1 MMSNI
6 LIVESKNDKIFI
18 EKLIEIL
25 NFDNIE
31 IDEPICVD
39 DYECLDGWSKTAI
52 IRALKSLSAS
62 LPKKNITKIG
72 IVIDQDKHTKEQ
84 KLNLINECVDQVFTK
99 SAILNDVSS
108 LIEVKS
114 NFDISLQ
121 LGCYF
126 TNVNQQ
132 GDLDTLLKAIKTQDS
147 DYADCLES
155 WRNCIKEQEKTIS
168 NEDFDK
174 FWINNYIRFDTCLK
188 KESSQAY
195 RKCSMYNFDYILE
208 NKSHIFD
215 FDNPVLDEIKAFLKL
230 FKD

>member
-84 KLNLINECVDQVFTK
+84 RLNLINECVDQVFTK

-155 WRNCIKEQEKTIS
+155 WRNCVKEQEKTIS

-188 KESSQAY
+188 KESGQAY

>member
-1 MMSNI
+1 MSNI

-52 IRALKSLSAS
+52 IRALKSLSVS

>member
-39 DYECLDGWSKTAI
+39 NYECLDGWSKTAI

-84 KLNLINECVDQVFTK
+84 RLNLINECVDQVFTK

-108 LIEVKS
+108 LIQVKS

-174 FWINNYIRFDTCLK
+174 FWVNNYIRFDTCLK
-188 KESSQAY
+188 KESGQAY

>member
-1 MMSNI
+1 MSNI

-84 KLNLINECVDQVFTK
+84 RLNLINECVDQVFTK

-155 WRNCIKEQEKTIS
+155 WRNCIKEHEKTIS

-174 FWINNYIRFDTCLK
+174 FWVNNYIRFDTCLK
-188 KESSQAY
+188 KESGQAY

>member
-1 MMSNI
+1 MSNI

-52 IRALKSLSAS
+52 IRALKSLSVS

-84 KLNLINECVDQVFTK
+84 RLNLINECVDQVFTK

-155 WRNCIKEQEKTIS
+155 WRNCIKEHEKTIS

-174 FWINNYIRFDTCLK
+174 FWVNNYIRFDTCLK
-188 KESSQAY
+188 KESGQAY

>member
-1 MMSNI
+1 MSNI
-6 LIVESKNDKIFI
+6 LIVESKNDKIFV

-84 KLNLINECVDQVFTK
+84 RLNLINECVDQVFTK

-108 LIEVKS
+108 LIEFKS

-155 WRNCIKEQEKTIS
+155 WRNCIKEHEKTIS

-174 FWINNYIRFDTCLK
+174 FWVNNYIRFDTCLK
-188 KESSQAY
+188 KESGQAY

>member
-1 MMSNI
+1 MSNI

>member
-18 EKLIEIL
+18 GKLIEIL
-25 NFDNIE
+25 NFDKIE

-39 DYECLDGWSKTAI
+39 NYECLDGWSKTAI

-72 IVIDQDKHTKEQ
+72 IVIDQDKHTKEER
-84 KLNLINECVDQVFTK
+84 LNLINECVDQVFTK
-99 SAILNDVSS
+99 SALLNDVSS

-114 NFDISLQ
+114 DFDISLQ

-188 KESSQAY
+188 KERNQAY

-215 FDNPVLDEIKAFLKL
+215 FESQILDEIKDFLKL

>member
-52 IRALKSLSAS
+52 IRALKSLSVS

>member
-1 MMSNI
+1 MSNI

-72 IVIDQDKHTKEQ
+72 IVIDQDKHTKQER
-84 KLNLINECVDQVFTK
+84 LNLINECVEQVFTK
-99 SAILNDVSS
+99 SALLNDVSS

-126 TNVNQQ
+126 TNVNGQ
-132 GDLDTLLKAIKTQDS
+132 GELETVLKTIKTQLS
-147 DYADCLES
+147 PHADCLES
-155 WRNCIKEQEKTIS
+155 WRNCLKGTGKNIS
-168 NEDFDK
+168 DKDFDK
-174 FWINNYIRFDTCLK
+174 FWISNYIRYDTCSPQ
-188 KESSQAY
+188 ESKQAG
-195 RKCSMYNFDYILE
+195 RKCGMSAFDYVLKE
-208 NKSHIFD
+208 KSHIFD
-215 FDNPVLDEIKAFLKL
+215 FEHPVLDGLKAFLKL

>member
-1 MMSNI
+1 MSNI

-39 DYECLDGWSKTAI
+39 NYECLDGWSKTAI

-72 IVIDQDKHTKEQ
+72 IVIDQDKHTKEER
-84 KLNLINECVDQVFTK
+84 LNLINECVDQVFTK
-99 SAILNDVSS
+99 SVLLNDVSS

-188 KESSQAY
+188 KERSQAY

>member
-84 KLNLINECVDQVFTK
+84 RLNLINECVDQVFTK

-155 WRNCIKEQEKTIS
+155 WRNCIKEHEKTIS

-174 FWINNYIRFDTCLK
+174 FWVNNYIRFDTCLK
-188 KESSQAY
+188 KESGQAY

>member
-1 MMSNI
+1 MSNI

-18 EKLIEIL
+18 QKLIEIL

-39 DYECLDGWSKTAI
+39 NYECLDGWSKTAI

-72 IVIDQDKHTKEQ
+72 IVIDQDKHTKEER
-84 KLNLINECVDQVFTK
+84 LNLINECVDQVFTK
-99 SAILNDVSS
+99 SALLNDVSS
-108 LIEVKS
+108 LIQVTS

-147 DYADCLES
+147 DYADCLQS
-155 WRNCIKEQEKTIS
+155 WRNCVKEQEKTIS

-188 KESSQAY
+188 KERSQAY

-208 NKSHIFD
+208 NKSYIFD
-215 FDNPVLDEIKAFLKL
+215 FDNPVLDELKDFLKL

>member
-39 DYECLDGWSKTAI
+39 NYECLDGWSKTAI

-72 IVIDQDKHTKEQ
+72 IVIDQDKHTKEER
-84 KLNLINECVDQVFTK
+84 LNLINECVDQVFTK
-99 SAILNDVSS
+99 SVLLNDVSS

-155 WRNCIKEQEKTIS
+155 WRNCIKEHEKTIS

-174 FWINNYIRFDTCLK
+174 FWVNNYIRFDTCLK
-188 KESSQAY
+188 KESGQAY

>member
-1 MMSNI
+1 MSNI

-18 EKLIEIL
+18 EKLIKIL

-84 KLNLINECVDQVFTK
+84 RLNLINECVDQVFTK

-108 LIEVKS
+108 LIQVKS

-188 KESSQAY
+188 KEMSQAY

-208 NKSHIFD
+208 NKSHIFE
-215 FDNPVLDEIKAFLKL
+215 LQIKC
-230 FKD
+230 

>member
-1 MMSNI
+1 MSNI

-39 DYECLDGWSKTAI
+39 NYECLDGWSKTAI

-84 KLNLINECVDQVFTK
+84 RLNLINECVDQVFTK

-108 LIEVKS
+108 LIQVKS

-174 FWINNYIRFDTCLK
+174 FWVNNYIRFDTCLK
-188 KESSQAY
+188 KESGQAY

>member
-1 MMSNI
+1 MSNI

-39 DYECLDGWSKTAI
+39 NYECLDGWSKTAI

-72 IVIDQDKHTKEQ
+72 IIIDQDKQTKEER
-84 KLNLINECVDQVFTK
+84 LNLINECVDQVFTK
-99 SAILNDVSS
+99 SVLLNDVSS

-126 TNVNQQ
+126 TSVNQQ

-155 WRNCIKEQEKTIS
+155 WRNCVKEQEKTIS

-174 FWINNYIRFDTCLK
+174 FWVNNYIRFDTCLK
-188 KESSQAY
+188 KERSQAY
-195 RKCSMYNFDYILE
+195 RKCSMYHFDYILE